1 MGKNARN
8 IRKAKNRRKLLG
20 IILITG
26 IVFFLLGFG
35 FSYFIGNFNKGN
47 NYTGNINKTG
57 DAEESKNIDEKE
69 EETKNGAE
77 GTNDAANDS
86 QDDEDV
92 KPSPSVTVKEPDSLS
107 PSNPT
112 APNVQK
118 LDVKVLEQLDNKK
131 LSWWYRPNTNNKPST
146 IPDDISELIGKYDG
160 IFQGD
165 TSKKVV
171 YLTFDEGYE
180 NGYTPMILDAL
191 KENDVKAIFFVT
203 GSYIDRNPDLVK
215 RMLDEGHQ
223 VGSHTVNHPS
233 LPDLGYEELEN
244 ELLGLEEK
252 FYEKF
257 NAGFRY
263 MRPPMG
269 EYSERTLA
277 ATQQLGYKTV
287 FWSFAYDDWYTD
299 KIRGA
304 DYAYNK
310 VMENLHNGAVLLL
323 HAVSKDNAEAMD
335 RIIKDIK
342 AKGYEIRPF
351 DL

>member
-1 MGKNARN
+1 MGKNTGKSK
-8 IRKAKNRRKLLG
+8 KAKNRRKL
-20 IILITG
+20 IRVILVTAVI
-26 IVFFLLGFG
+26 FFLLGIG
-35 FSYFIGNFNKGN
+35 FSHLIGNFDRGN
-47 NYTGNINKTG
+47 NDANNIGKPNGT
-57 DAEESKNIDEKE
+57 EENEDIADKE
-69 EETKNGAE
+69 EENEKEPGAA
-77 GTNDAANDS
+77 NNAANDS
-86 QDDEDV
+86 QEDDS
-92 KPSPSVTVKEPDSLS
+92 PSPTETAQKPDSEL
-107 PSNPT
+107 PSNPP

-118 LDVKVLEQLDNKK
+118 LDVEALEKLDNRK
-131 LSWWYRPNTNNKPST
+131 LSWWYRPNTNNEPST
-146 IPDDISELIGKYDG
+146 IPDDIRSLIEKYDG

-165 TSKKVV
+165 TLEKVV

-180 NGYTPMILDAL
+180 NGYTPMILDTL

-223 VGSHTVNHPS
+223 VGSHTINHPS

-244 ELLGLEEK
+244 ELLGLENK

-257 NAGFRY
+257 KVGFKY

-277 ATQQLGYKTV
+277 AAQQLGYKTV

-310 VMENLHNGAVLLL
+310 VMENLHNGAVFLL
-323 HAVSKDNAEAMD
+323 HAVSQDNTDALD